1 MSQSHRPE
9 EMCWTA
15 HPARE
20 RSAAAV
26 IASCAVL
33 CASVLVYLA
42 FDGLWWGVGAALL
55 LVTTL
60 NRFYFPSRFQID
72 DEGITARYLLRRQRL
87 KWKDI
92 RRMACDGHGAYLSSR
107 SRASRLDAYSGMHVL
122 FGRKRDSVVE
132 QLRAHLS
139 GHRSRGGYD
148 AWAP

>member
-1 MSQSHRPE
+1 MPQSHHPE

-26 IASCAVL
+26 TASCVVL
-33 CASVLVYLA
+33 CAAVLVYLV
-42 FDGLWWGVGAALL
+42 FDGLWWGVGAASL
-55 LVTTL
+55 LVATL

-72 DEGITARYLLRRQRL
+72 DDGITARYLFRRQRL

-92 RRMACDGHGAYLSSR
+92 RRMVCDGHGAYLSLR

-122 FGRKRDSVVE
+122 FGRQRDAVVE

-139 GHRSRGGYD
+139 ERWSRGGD
-148 AWAP
+148 GAWVP